1 MKRFIS
7 IGLTVMLF
15 TAALPAQ
22 RANRVGYVDMDYIL
36 ENVPQYQQASDLLDQ
51 KAAQWKEEI
60 EQEKE
65 RIEEMRREL
74 DRERP
79 LLTQKLIEDREDEIA
94 FEEQQLRA
102 YQQKRFGPQGDLI
115 QQQLN
120 LVHPIQDQVFNAV
133 QEIAEARNYDFI
145 FDKSS
150 EPITLYAEEQHDLSD
165 MVLRRIELAS
175 NRREVSN
182 RQEREALRREEERS
196 PEESAQVQK
205 REDLR
210 TQRAR
215 EREALLEERRRM
227 RDSLRQ
233 ARQRE
238 FQQRREEILRQRQQ
252 KKDSVE
258 SAREQLDQ

>member
-1 MKRFIS
+1 MKSFIS

-22 RANRVGYVDMDYIL
+22 RANRVGYIDMDYIL
-36 ENVPQYQQASDLLDQ
+36 KNVPQYQLASELLDQ
-51 KAAQWKEEI
+51 KAGEWKIEI

-65 RIEEMRREL
+65 RIEDLKREL

-79 LLTQKLIEDREDEIA
+79 LLTQKLIEDREDEIK

-120 LVHPIQDQVFNAV
+120 LVRPVQDQVFNAV

-182 RQEREALRREEERS
+182 RQQREALRQEEERS
-196 PEESAQVQK
+196 PEQSAEVQK

-210 TQRAR
+210 NQRVR
-215 EREALLEERRRM
+215 DREALLEERRRM
-227 RDSLRQ
+227 RDSIRE
-233 ARQRE
+233 ARQRA
-238 FQQRREEILRQRQQ
+238 FQERREEILRQRQQ
-252 KKDSVE
+252 KRDSVE
-258 SAREQLDQ
+258 RAREQDQ

>member
-102 YQQKRFGPQGDLI
+102 YQQKR
-115 QQQLN
+115 
-120 LVHPIQDQVFNAV
+120 
-133 QEIAEARNYDFI
+133 
-145 FDKSS
+145 
-150 EPITLYAEEQHDLSD
+150 
-165 MVLRRIELAS
+165 
-175 NRREVSN
+175 
-182 RQEREALRREEERS
+182 
-196 PEESAQVQK
+196 
-205 REDLR
+205 
-210 TQRAR
+210 
-215 EREALLEERRRM
+215 
-227 RDSLRQ
+227 
-233 ARQRE
+233 
-238 FQQRREEILRQRQQ
+238 
-252 KKDSVE
+252 
-258 SAREQLDQ
+258 